1 LRALHARALV
11 FNADPSPQT
20 VQGGINM
27 TQKFTTLA
35 VSAALGLFS
44 TTPVAAAP
52 FFFSTGNPDGLM
64 ATATR
69 PASAGKFEIESA
81 DDFVLTGPTSTSIN
95 SATFTGLIPLDSPLT
110 DIGEVRVEIYRVFPT
125 DSDVTRTSGPSTFST
140 PNVPTRVNSP
150 SDVELVDRDT
160 ASGNLSVTV
169 KQLQTSF
176 SANNS
181 VKPGGIHPMPN
192 VFTGGNGPVT
202 GEEVEFDVTFTTPF
216 LLPADHYFFVPQV
229 ELANGDFF
237 WLSAKRPIDSSG
249 TPFPPG
255 FTDLQSWTRDDSNGG
270 IAPDWLRVGTDIT
283 HQGPFNATFS
293 LTGEVVPEPASLI
306 LICTAFAAMGFA
318 RRRKLN

>member
-1 LRALHARALV
+1 
-11 FNADPSPQT
+11 
-20 VQGGINM
+20 
-27 TQKFTTLA
+27 
-35 VSAALGLFS
+35 
-44 TTPVAAAP
+44 VAATP

-95 SATFTGLIPLDSPLT
+95 SATFTGLIPLDSPLS
-110 DIGEVRVEIYRVFPT
+110 DIREVRVEIYRVFPV
-125 DSDVTRTSGPSTFST
+125 DSNVARTNGPSTFST
-140 PNVPTRVNSP
+140 TNVPTRVNSP

-169 KQLQTSF
+169 QDLGQFT
-176 SANNS
+176 ANNS
-181 VKPGGIHPMPN
+181 VKPGGIHPLPN
-192 VFTGGNGPVT
+192 VFTGGNGDVT

-216 LLPADHYFFVPQV
+216 VLPADHYFFVPQV
-229 ELANGDFF
+229 ELASGDFF
-237 WLSAKRPIDSSG
+237 WLSAPRPIVAPG
-249 TPFPPG
+249 TPFPSG
-255 FTDLQSWTRDDSNGG
+255 FTDLQSWTRDDSEGG

-293 LTGEVVPEPASLI
+293 LTGETVPEPASLI